1 MTHPF
6 GNIRQHDVERSR
18 VAHISRG
25 YATGGA
31 VSSEV
36 PVDRKSGGRTGK
48 SLALKM
54 EGGVAKSRADRP
66 GRAKG
71 GRAPKA
77 KTNVNVIIAPQ
88 GAPNSPAA
96 GMAGPPGL
104 SPPKPP
110 MLPPAGPPPGMPM
123 PPPGMAG
130 PPGMPPRAN
139 GGRTYAT
146 GGGVNSGTKVFNAS
160 MKAGTQMMHS
170 DGKNDGK
177 QLGRGKPVTY
187 ATGGPVFASATGQHG
202 PKFKGGALGGE
213 AKLQKAARAAKMYK
227 KA

>member
-18 VAHISRG
+18 VAHIARG

-31 VSSEV
+31 VSAEA

-48 SLALKM
+48 SLALM
-54 EGGVAKSRADRP
+54 MDGGVATSRADRP

-88 GAPNSPAA
+88 GAPSSPAA

-104 SPPKPP
+104 TPPKPP
-110 MLPPAGPPPGMPM
+110 MPLPAGPPPGMPM

-130 PPGMPPRAN
+130 PPGMPPRSN

-146 GGGVNSGTKVFNAS
+146 GGGVNSGTKVFEAS
-160 MKAGTQMMHS
+160 RKAGTQVMHS

-177 QLGRGKPVTY
+177 QLGRGKPITY
-187 ATGGPVFASATGQHG
+187 ATGGPVNASPTGQHG
-202 PKFKGGALGGE
+202 PKFIGGNGGLTRLQE
-213 AKLQKAARAAKMYK
+213 AKRAARLYK

>member
-18 VAHISRG
+18 VAHISKG
-25 YATGGA
+25 YASGGA
-31 VSSEV
+31 VTAEA
-36 PVDRKSGGRTGK
+36 PVNRKSGGRTGAA
-48 SLALKM
+48 LALKM

-96 GMAGPPGL
+96 MGPGL
-104 SPPKPP
+104 PSPIKPP
-110 MLPPAGPPPGMPM
+110 MPPLAGPPPGPAGMPM
-123 PPPGMAG
+123 PPPGM
-130 PPGMPPRAN
+130 PPRSM

-146 GGGVNSGTKVFNAS
+146 GGAVNAGTKVFEAS
-160 MKAGTQMMHS
+160 RKAGTQVMHS

-202 PKFKGGALGGE
+202 PKFIGGNGGLTRIQE
-213 AKLQKAARAAKMYK
+213 AKRAARHYK
-227 KA
+227 